1 MPNSSAIFTAFS
13 ASTSANEVIRPLVF
27 ALFAVAS
34 MMTSVFLSLRGSNVH
49 FNIKHEDND
58 LNLNKNA
65 FGGEYDNNIF
75 NHLVLA
81 KTRRYPECSFSIA

>member
-1 MPNSSAIFTAFS
+1 MPNSSVIFTAFS
-13 ASTSANEVIRPLVF
+13 ASTSANEVTRPLAF

-34 MMTSVFLSLRGSNVH
+34 MMASVFLSLRGSNVQ
-49 FNIKHEDND
+49 FNSSHEDNE
-58 LNLNKNA
+58 LNLNKSV
-65 FGGEYDNNIF
+65 FGGEYGNNIF